1 MLDDT
6 YHCSLVG
13 CDFKISET
21 RLNEITQ
28 DMRRPR
34 GKREMAV
41 FESSLAELNNLG
53 RQPMSEDYSD
63 EIARL

>member
-13 CDFKISET
+13 CEFKISEK
-21 RLNEITQ
+21 RLTEITA

-34 GKREMAV
+34 SKREIAI
-41 FESSLAELNNLG
+41 AEANLSDLNNFG
-53 RQPMSEDYSD
+53 HRIPSVDYSD
-63 EIARL
+63 EIEKL